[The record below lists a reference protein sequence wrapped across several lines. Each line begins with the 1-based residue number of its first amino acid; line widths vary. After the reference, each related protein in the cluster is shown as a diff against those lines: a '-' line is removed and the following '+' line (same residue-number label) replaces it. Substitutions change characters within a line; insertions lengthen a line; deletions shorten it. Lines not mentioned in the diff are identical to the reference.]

1 MRTTENSIKKRERL
15 CGQLAVIMKE
25 QNKTYL
31 EVSNVTELK
40 VPNLNRIAL
49 GKYSTSVDLLLQF
62 GEALGYELTWKK
74 IV

>member
-1 MRTTENSIKKRERL
+1 
-15 CGQLAVIMKE
+15 MKE